1 MNGIGRL
8 WAAAMAAFLLGP
20 DILAAA
26 DRPARQRNVLLLVSD
41 DHGLELG
48 CWGHPVI
55 KTPSLDRLAAQG
67 VRFTHAFA
75 TVASCS
81 ASRSVIYTGLFNH
94 ANGQYGHQHAYHNF
108 HTHAHVKSL
117 PAVLRGRGY
126 RTAIIAKFHVQPASV
141 YPFDVIK
148 VGGRNIPG
156 IAKAARTFLT
166 AEPDKP
172 FLLVVGFSDP
182 HRSRVGFGDE
192 TKPKDLSTVT
202 YRPEDMV
209 VPRYLPDTPTVRK
222 ELVSYCRAVSRM
234 DAGVGM
240 VLDALADAGAA
251 DNTMVIYISD
261 NGPAFPGAKTT
272 LYDPGIHL
280 PLIVRSPTVKK
291 GGRTNN
297 AMVSWVDL
305 VPTIL
310 EWTGTDPPP
319 GLHGRS
325 FLGVLDQEHPAGWDT
340 VFASHT
346 FHEITMYYPTR
357 VIRTREYK
365 YILNLA
371 HKLDY
376 PFASDLYASPTWQE
390 VLKTKATTYGPRTV
404 DAYVHRPREELYDL
418 RTDPGEVKN
427 LVGDPAHRKVLDEL
441 RARLKAW
448 QTKTKDPWIVKYRY
462 E

>member
-1 MNGIGRL
+1 MNPIGRSC
-8 WAAAMAAFLLGP
+8 AAAMVILLTVPGV
-20 DILAAA
+20 LAAPS
-26 DRPARQRNVLLLVSD
+26 RPADQRNVLLLISD

-48 CWGHPVI
+48 CGGNPVI
-55 KTPSLDRLAAQG
+55 KTPHLDRLAAQG
-67 VRFTHAFA
+67 VRFTHAFT

-81 ASRSVIYTGLFNH
+81 ASRSVIFTGLFNH
-94 ANGQYGHQHAYHNF
+94 ANGQYGHQHSFHNF
-108 HTHAHVKSL
+108 HTHTRVKSL
-117 PAVLRGRGY
+117 PALLNARGY
-126 RTAIIAKFHVQPASV
+126 RSAIVAKFHVQPTSV
-141 YPFDVIK
+141 YPFEVIRA
-148 VGGRNIPG
+148 GGRDIPG
-156 IAKAARTFLT
+156 IAAAARKFLM
-166 AEPDKP
+166 AQPDKP
-172 FLLVVGFSDP
+172 FCLVIGFADP

-192 TKPKDLSTVT
+192 SRPKDLPTT
-202 YRPEDMV
+202 AYRPGDV
-209 VPRYLPDTPTVRK
+209 IVPSYLPDTPTVRK
-222 ELVSYCRAVSRM
+222 ELVSYYCAVSRM
-234 DAGVGM
+234 DAGVGR

-251 DNTMVIYISD
+251 DNTLVIYISD

-280 PLIVRSPTVKK
+280 PLIVRSPTVAK
-291 GGRTNN
+291 GGSTHR

-310 EWTGTDPPP
+310 EWTRTQRPH

-325 FLGVLDQEHPAGWDT
+325 FLGILDDPSPAGWDT

-346 FHEITMYYPTR
+346 FHEVTMYYPMR

-365 YILNLA
+365 YVLNLA

-390 VLKTKATTYGPRTV
+390 VLKTGATRYGPRAV
-404 DAYVHRPREELYDL
+404 DAYIHRPREELYHL
-418 RTDPGEVKN
+418 PTDPDEVKN
-427 LVGDPAHRKVLDEL
+427 LVGDPAHRKALDEL

-448 QTKTKDPWIVKYRY
+448 QKRTRDPWIVKYRY

>member
-1 MNGIGRL
+1 MKGLGRFL
-8 WAAAMAAFLLGP
+8 TAVVLVLGVSARAIAAPA
-20 DILAAA
+20 
-26 DRPARQRNVLLLVSD
+26 RPADQRNVLLLISD
-41 DHGLELG
+41 DHGLDLG
-48 CWGHPVI
+48 CWGHPVV
-55 KTPSLDRLAAQG
+55 KTPHLDRLAAGG

-108 HTHAHVKSL
+108 HTFTRVKSL
-117 PAVLRGRGY
+117 PAVLNERGY
-126 RTAIIAKFHVQPASV
+126 RTAIVAKFHVQPASV
-141 YPFDVIK
+141 YPFEVIK
-148 VGGRNIPG
+148 AGGRDIPG
-156 IAKAARTFLT
+156 IAKASRRFLT

-172 FLLVVGFSDP
+172 FCLVVGFADP

-192 TKPKDLSTVT
+192 SRPEGVPRFE
-202 YRPEDMV
+202 YRPEDVV

-222 ELVSYCRAVSRM
+222 ELVSYYRAVSRM

-240 VLDALADAGAA
+240 LLDALADAGAA
-251 DNTMVIYISD
+251 DNTLVIYISD

-291 GGRTNN
+291 GGRANN

-310 EWTGTDPPP
+310 EWTGAKPPR
-319 GLHGRS
+319 GLQGRS
-325 FLGVLDQEHPAGWDT
+325 FLGILGQERPKGWDT
-340 VFASHT
+340 IFASHT
-346 FHEITMYYPTR
+346 FHEITMYYPMR

-376 PFASDLYASPTWQE
+376 PFASDLHASPTWQE
-390 VLKTKATTYGPRTV
+390 VLKTNATRYGPRSV
-404 DAYVHRPREELYDL
+404 DAYLHRPREELYHL
-418 RTDPGEVKN
+418 PTDPDEVKN
-427 LVGDPAHRKVLDEL
+427 LVGDPAHRQALDDL
-441 RARLKAW
+441 RARLRDW